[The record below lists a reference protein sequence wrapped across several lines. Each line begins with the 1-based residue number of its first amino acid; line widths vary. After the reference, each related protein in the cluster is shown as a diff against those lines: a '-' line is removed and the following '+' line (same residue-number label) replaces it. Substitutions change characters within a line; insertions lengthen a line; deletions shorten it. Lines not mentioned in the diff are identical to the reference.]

1 MNDDNKIRH
10 IYLHSYDRAVEL
22 IPTQQQAAALKVIR
36 TSAEPVPATD
46 VATALG
52 VNIQHANMVL
62 RGLRLKGYVK
72 RIAHPRTTGGI
83 EYHYEVAAC

>member
-1 MNDDNKIRH
+1 MNENIIRR
-10 IYLHSYDRAVEL
+10 IYVDHYDKAVEL
-22 IPTQQQAAALKVIR
+22 LPTPQQAAALRAIQACAK
-36 TSAEPVPATD
+36 PVPATD

-72 RIAHPRTTGGI
+72 RIAHPRITGGI